1 MLLYIDFINKIIYIM
16 APKCGSTTIA
26 KMLNIDLHT
35 KYSDVELENLMNP
48 EYKKI
53 IILRK
58 SVVDRFLSGFYEDLF
73 NNTCYDNMNV
83 TFEDYL
89 LFLQECF
96 EKKIPNVNK
105 INILNEE
112 DIPVWFGNDSG
123 YTLSITDENG
133 DFRSHIMTQKYAI
146 KHITDKIQCKNVQLI
161 DLHDLSSILPL
172 NVELHN
178 VKEKLDNLPSEYVD
192 ISNIILSKI
201 KSNRIII
208 SSKLLNE
215 EQQKIITNI
224 YEEDLIFFKELEE
237 KFVYNNTQEA
247 LDKKYILPLKYGNGL
262 EKGNYWYS
270 FRYYQGYNHDKI
282 PYK

>member
-16 APKCGSTTIA
+16 APKCGTTTIA

-35 KYSDVELENLMNP
+35 EYSDVELENLMNP

-96 EKKIPNVNK
+96 EKKIPKVDK
-105 INILNEE
+105 INILNGE

-123 YTLSITDENG
+123 YTLSITDTNG
-133 DFRSHIMTQKYAI
+133 IFCSHIMSQKYAI

-161 DLHDLSSILPL
+161 DLPDLSSILPL
-172 NVELHN
+172 NVKLHN
-178 VKEKLDNLPSEYVD
+178 VKKKIDNLPSEYVN
-192 ISNIILSKI
+192 ISNIPLSKI

-237 KFVYNNTQEA
+237 KFVYKKKHTPTQ
-247 LDKKYILPLKYGNGL
+247 I
-262 EKGNYWYS
+262 
-270 FRYYQGYNHDKI
+270 
-282 PYK
+282 